1 MDGGR
6 NRIFK
11 RFLKKERKS
20 SRLHP
25 LSTNSWL
32 DRKFV
37 TKIDNFPRDRPR
49 STASKQVRGFLRTEL
64 RRSEGITISNW
75 IDLKFGRARVT
86 RLRVESSD
94 IEFRGIGKAGT
105 KSFVKSILFAWYI
118 YIKILRLGGIS
129 RSSGCRWYGVVRSK
143 WSLSTRALPRLVCV
157 EPSLSLLSRPV
168 TLNLKLFSSDDFPE
182 VLSKVLG
189 LEGCF
194 KGWSLI
200 GQIGREIRKRNSG
213 LTALEDSWRV
223 KGECSEVRVEQEC

>member
-49 STASKQVRGFLRTEL
+49 STASKQVRGFLRTGL

-168 TLNLKLFSSDDFPE
+168 TLNLKLFSSNDFPE
-182 VLSKVLG
+182 VSSSDWRDVSRG
-189 LEGCF
+189 GA
-194 KGWSLI
+194 WSV
-200 GQIGREIRKRNSG
+200 RSG
-213 LTALEDSWRV
+213 GKFENVTLVTALEDSWRV